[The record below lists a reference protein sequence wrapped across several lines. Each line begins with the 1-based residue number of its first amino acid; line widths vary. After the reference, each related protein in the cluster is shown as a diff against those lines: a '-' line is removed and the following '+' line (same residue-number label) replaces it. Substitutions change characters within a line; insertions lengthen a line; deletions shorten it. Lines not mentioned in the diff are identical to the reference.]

1 MQTGSVDL
9 LTASFT
15 LDLTSLAAGA
25 EEAVLVLRDDVV
37 EVFSRRDD
45 SERVVV
51 VAGVWLQ
58 YSGISDARCECMR
71 RTSVVSSIIAR
82 MGKSWTMLRFTAT
95 MRSATA
101 R

>member
-15 LDLTSLAAGA
+15 LDLMSLAAGA

-37 EVFSRRDD
+37 EVFSRRDE

-51 VAGVWLQ
+51 VTNVWLQ
-58 YSGISDARCECMR
+58 YSGISDAR
-71 RTSVVSSIIAR
+71 
-82 MGKSWTMLRFTAT
+82 
-95 MRSATA
+95 
-101 R
+101 

>member
-58 YSGISDARCECMR
+58 YSGISDAR
-71 RTSVVSSIIAR
+71 
-82 MGKSWTMLRFTAT
+82 
-95 MRSATA
+95 
-101 R
+101 